1 MSGHRAGESAT
12 HAIVPGTIP
21 NMHRTSWRLA
31 AALPILAVVACRP
44 EFQLKN
50 LTTNEA
56 LYAASLH
63 EYQRHHWDNAITGFE
78 KLTTDL
84 PARDS
89 LLPRSYWYL
98 ASSHQHQDEFLLA
111 AQSFSRLVES
121 FPDDSLADDAALEA
135 ARSYSR
141 LWRKPQLD
149 PINGETALASYNTLI
164 GLYPTSPLIPTAQ
177 KEIADLEN
185 KFAIKD
191 YDAGMYYFRRK
202 AYDSGMLYF
211 KDVLAKYATTP
222 TARDAALRLVESYKA
237 NRYREDASDLCT
249 QLRQRYPSDSGVNK
263 VCSGVP
269 NSASV
274 TVRADSAKTDSSA
287 IPPIKPPPPAA

>member
-1 MSGHRAGESAT
+1 
-12 HAIVPGTIP
+12 
-21 NMHRTSWRLA
+21 MHRISWRLV
-31 AALPILAVVACRP
+31 AALSISATAACRP

-50 LTTNEA
+50 LTTNES
-56 LYAASLH
+56 LYAASLN
-63 EYQRHHWDNAITGFE
+63 EYHRKHWDNAITGFE

-149 PINGETALASYNTLI
+149 PSYGETALASYNTLI

-177 KEIADLEN
+177 KEIAELEN
-185 KFAIKD
+185 KFAVKD

-202 AYDSGMLYF
+202 AFDSGMIYF
-211 KDVLAKYATTP
+211 KNVLAKYATSP

-237 NRYREDASDLCT
+237 NRYRDDASELCA
-249 QLRQRYPSDSGVNK
+249 QLRQRYPGDSGVNK
-263 VCSGVP
+263 VCNGVP
-269 NSASV
+269 NTV
-274 TVRADSAKTDSSA
+274 TVTAKADSAKADTA
-287 IPPIKPPPPAA
+287 GVPPIKPPPPTY